1 MQTIVDPQ
9 WVSVET
15 LASIGVGLGLAA
27 ATGLRVF
34 VPLLIVAVAARLE
47 LFDLAEGFEW
57 LASAPAVVGLAA
69 ATAFEI
75 LAYYVPWFDNLLDA
89 LATPAA
95 LLAGTLVSASVFT
108 GLPPWLAWAL
118 ALVAGGGAASLVQ
131 GATATLRLKSLVTTG
146 GLANP
151 AMATAELAGSIAV
164 SLVTILVPLLV
175 LGLAVLLLGGVGLWL
190 MRRRAPAAV
199 PPSR

>member
-1 MQTIVDPQ
+1 MHAIDPQ

-15 LASIGVGLGLAA
+15 LASLGVGLGLAA

-34 VPLLIVAVAARLE
+34 VPLLVLAVAARLDVV
-47 LFDLAEGFEW
+47 DLAEGFEW
-57 LASAPAVVGLAA
+57 LASTPAVAGLAA
-69 ATAFEI
+69 ATVFEV

-95 LLAGTLVSASVFT
+95 LVAGTLVSASVFT
-108 GLPPWLAWAL
+108 GMPPFLSWAL

-151 AMATAELAGSIAV
+151 AVATTELAGSIGT
-164 SLVTILVPLLV
+164 SLVAILLPLLV
-175 LGLAVLLLGGVGLWL
+175 LGVVVLLFGGVVVWL
-190 MRRRAPAAV
+190 MRRRAQAATH
-199 PPSR
+199 PSR